1 MKTNTQKR
9 IGRPPKDP
17 DKKKG
22 LRLDMRLDEYEK
34 EGFRM
39 AAEMAGLELSGWIRE
54 RLRRAAKKELED
66 AGKKVPF
73 IR

>member
-1 MKTNTQKR
+1 V
-9 IGRPPKDP
+9 
-17 DKKKG
+17 KG

-34 EGFRM
+34 EGFRL
-39 AAEMAGLELSGWIRE
+39 AAEMSGLELSGWIRE

-66 AGKKVPF
+66 AGKQVPF